1 MKIKE
6 VTIKGITYTVR
17 GKTEKAIKKAVKDL
31 RTLNKKTKDEDAI

>member
-17 GKTEKAIKKAVKDL
+17 GETDKAVKKAIKDL